1 MRTDSCCCKRLPAH
15 VVRKFASKHHRHFS
29 RRNLL
34 NLSSPD
40 NSFFHWQMCL
50 HGLLVQD
57 AQHCSLN
64 FPPDI
69 LSDHKVFPHFAGKLA
84 RARAR
89 RTDRKTHRLRWGNYR
104 KWDRGWAMR
113 DWDGV
118 ITGNGGAQDWRWEQG
133 AKAKAWWLRGYTK
146 AGRIPQ

>member
-104 KWDRGWAMR
+104 KWTSTRSGVSDERLRRGNYWQWR
-113 DWDGV
+113 S
-118 ITGNGGAQDWRWEQG
+118 TGLEVRARC
-133 AKAKAWWLRGYTK
+133 KS
-146 AGRIPQ
+146 